1 MNYLKIDIVLKEVAI
16 KVCVFLLPL
25 TLYGSQIAAETDCDT
40 VAKLVEIDSGVY
52 VRPGQHAMAFVE
64 DNIANVGFIVG
75 EKCVA
80 VIDTGG
86 SYEEGQALSCALKQ
100 VTDKPVC
107 YVINTHV
114 HPDHMLGNL
123 AFKQEGTIFVG
134 HAKLPR
140 AMAILGPTYLQRAS
154 EYAGRE
160 LSEEHIVL
168 PDQVVEDQIQLD
180 LGRRTLVLTAQ
191 PTAHTETDLS
201 IYDETTKT
209 IWLADLLFMEHIPVV
224 AGSLDGWLRVIE
236 HLKESPAECVVPG
249 HGPTRARWPDGAS
262 DLVRYLT
269 TLQTE
274 TRGWIADGGDIQG
287 AQENIGLGESK
298 HWQMFNNHHKRN
310 VISAFTEIE
319 WE

>member
-1 MNYLKIDIVLKEVAI
+1 MHPVNFSILFKSFASNGCLW
-16 KVCVFLLPL
+16 LLPL
-25 TLYGSQIAAETDCDT
+25 LLYGSQIAAQNDCKS
-40 VAKLVEIDSGVY
+40 VAKVIEIDTGIY
-52 VRPGQHAMAFVE
+52 VRPGQHGMAFEV

-86 SYEEGQALSCALKQ
+86 SVEEGQALSCALKQ
-100 VTDKPVC
+100 ATDKPVC

-114 HPDHMLGNL
+114 HPDHILGNL
-123 AFKQEGTIFVG
+123 AFKKQGTIFVG

-140 AMAILGPTYLQRAS
+140 AMAILGPTYLKRAS

-168 PDQVVEDQIQLD
+168 PDQVVEEQMELD
-180 LGRRTLVLTAQ
+180 LGGRTLVLTTQ

-201 IYDETTKT
+201 IYDQVTNTL
-209 IWLADLLFMEHIPVV
+209 WLADLLFMEYIPVI

-236 HLKESPAECVVPG
+236 HLKASPAECVVPG
-249 HGPTRARWPDGAS
+249 HGPVRAQWPDAATNM
-262 DLVRYLT
+262 LRYLT
-269 TLQTE
+269 TLQKE
-274 TRGWIADGGDIQG
+274 TRAWIADGGDIQG
-287 AQENIGLGESK
+287 AQEHIGLSESK
-298 HWQMFNNHHKRN
+298 HWQLFDNLHKRN
-310 VISAFTEIE
+310 VISAYTEIE

>member
-1 MNYLKIDIVLKEVAI
+1 MHYVNFSILSKIFVSNVYL
-16 KVCVFLLPL
+16 CLLPL
-25 TLYGSQIAAETDCDT
+25 LLYGSQIVAQNNCTTIAE
-40 VAKLVEIDSGVY
+40 LIEIDTGIY
-52 VRPGQHAMAFVE
+52 VRPGQHGMGFEV

-100 VTDKPVC
+100 VTQKPVC

-123 AFKQEGTIFVG
+123 AFKQEGIIFVG

-154 EYAGRE
+154 EYVGRA

-168 PDQVVEDQIQLD
+168 PDQVVEDQMELD
-180 LGRRTLVLTAQ
+180 LGGRTLVLTAQ

-201 IYDETTKT
+201 IYDQATNTL
-209 IWLADLLFMEHIPVV
+209 WLADLLFMEHIPVV

-236 HLKESPAECVVPG
+236 HLKASPAECVVPG
-249 HGPTRARWPDGAS
+249 HGPVHAQWPDSATNM
-262 DLVRYLT
+262 LRYLT

-274 TRGWIADGGDIQG
+274 TRAWIADGGDIQG
-287 AQENIGLGESK
+287 AQEHIGISESK
-298 HWQMFNNHHKRN
+298 HWKLFDNLHKRN
-310 VISAFTEIE
+310 VISAYTEIE

>member
-1 MNYLKIDIVLKEVAI
+1 MHSVNFSILSKIFASKG
-16 KVCVFLLPL
+16 CVWLLPL
-25 TLYGSQIAAETDCDT
+25 LLYGSQIAAQNVCQT
-40 VAKLVEIDSGVY
+40 VAQVIEIDTGIY
-52 VRPGQHAMAFVE
+52 VRPGQHGMAFEV

-86 SYEEGQALSCALKQ
+86 SYAEGQALSCALKQ

-123 AFKQEGTIFVG
+123 AFKKQGTTFVG

-140 AMAILGPTYLQRAS
+140 AMAILGPTYLKRAS

-160 LSEEHIVL
+160 LSEEHIVF
-168 PDQVVEDQIQLD
+168 PDQVVEEQMVLD

-201 IYDETTKT
+201 IYDQATNTL
-209 IWLADLLFMEHIPVV
+209 WLSDLLFMEFIPVL
-224 AGSLDGWLRVIE
+224 AGSLDGWLQVIE
-236 HLKESPAECVVPG
+236 HLQALPAECVVPG
-249 HGPTRARWPDGAS
+249 HGPARARWPEGAANM
-262 DLVRYLT
+262 LRYLT

-274 TRGWIADGGDIQG
+274 TRAWIANGGDIQG
-287 AQENIGLGESK
+287 AQEHIGLSESK
-298 HWQMFNNHHKRN
+298 HWQLFDNLHKRN
-310 VISAFTEIE
+310 VISAYTEIE

>member
-1 MNYLKIDIVLKEVAI
+1 MYPVNFNIYFKTFAS
-16 KVCVFLLPL
+16 KVCVSLLL
-25 TLYGSQIAAETDCDT
+25 LLLYGSQVAAQNDCTT
-40 VAKLVEIDSGVY
+40 VAEVIEIDTGIY
-52 VRPGQHAMAFVE
+52 VRPGQHGMGFEV

-100 VTDKPVC
+100 VTKKPVC

-123 AFKQEGTIFVG
+123 AFKKQGTIFVG

-140 AMAILGPTYLQRAS
+140 AMAILGPTYLKRAS

-168 PDQVVEDQIQLD
+168 PDQVVEDQMELD
-180 LGRRTLVLTAQ
+180 LGGRTLVLTAQ

-201 IYDETTKT
+201 IYDQATNTL
-209 IWLADLLFMEHIPVV
+209 WLSDLLFMEHIPVV

-236 HLKESPAECVVPG
+236 NLEASPAECVVPG
-249 HGPTRARWPDGAS
+249 HGPIRAQWPDGAS
-262 DLVRYLT
+262 NMLRYLT

-274 TRGWIADGGDIQG
+274 TRAWIADGGDIQG
-287 AQENIGLGESK
+287 AQEHIGLSESK
-298 HWQMFNNHHKRN
+298 RWKLFDNLHKRN
-310 VISAFTEIE
+310 VITAYTEIE